1 MLAYLQWPSL
11 EHVLYCRNQLK
22 ALTIFKIVHNLIDI
36 SSNTFSIEACHIRS
50 LHKGHT
56 ARFQRPF
63 TRVDTYRFSFIPSAI
78 KIWNSLPQDLINCTN
93 INIFK
98 QKLAGLAS
106 I

>member
-11 EHVLYCRNQLK
+11 EHCRNQLK

-36 SSNTFSIEACHIRS
+36 SSNALLKPVTSDHYIRD
-50 LHKGHT
+50 HT

-63 TRVDTYRFSFIPSAI
+63 TRVDAYRFSFIPSAI